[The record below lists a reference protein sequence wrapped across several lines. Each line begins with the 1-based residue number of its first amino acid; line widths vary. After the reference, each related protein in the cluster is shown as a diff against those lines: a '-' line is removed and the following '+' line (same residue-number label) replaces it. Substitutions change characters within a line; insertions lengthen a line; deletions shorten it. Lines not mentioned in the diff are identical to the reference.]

1 MVPQMSNMSF
11 FQRLS
16 LFLYLAVFFQSFQA
30 FAKPISDRSFSPYPG
45 RPYSGLSAD
54 ALRLPNQERD
64 LTPNIVKR
72 GPVTHY
78 RGMSPWRMVL
88 TASSMFSSSIQ
99 NIGVQTASSSMAKF
113 FAGIYT
119 EVSQN
124 IDLKTA
130 ESAFTEFGSGRL
142 LLALRVRDAIGAP
155 VTIPWTLVQALAKDF
170 EMRARN
176 GNPTAF
182 RAVIT
187 GPFAKNAMGGMPWI
201 EVVLTVAG
209 NKILDEIPWS
219 IY

>member
-1 MVPQMSNMSF
+1 
-11 FQRLS
+11 
-16 LFLYLAVFFQSFQA
+16 
-30 FAKPISDRSFSPYPG
+30 
-45 RPYSGLSAD
+45 
-54 ALRLPNQERD
+54 
-64 LTPNIVKR
+64 
-72 GPVTHY
+72 
-78 RGMSPWRMVL
+78 MVL